1 MTGLKLLTKIS
12 REGFTQNTLR
22 ERIMQWRDMGL
33 DVSILEPALKF
44 QNQEDAYELYL
55 EVEELVRM
63 AVELDT
69 RLDILKDRGETA
81 KVFAYKY
88 E

>member
-1 MTGLKLLTKIS
+1 MV
-12 REGFTQNTLR
+12 
-22 ERIMQWRDMGL
+22 RI
-33 DVSILEPALKF
+33 
-44 QNQEDAYELYL
+44 
-55 EVEELVRM
+55 

-88 E
+88 KTRQLTGLDEISRIVDTLLLMIIEPMFGGPNTSSTNLPEK